1 MAKLLTFAALINLMS
16 VRYYLIPLYL
26 LLFSG
31 CAGLSKGG
39 LTTTTITTEPPNAVV
54 RVNGTERGNTP
65 FTYTY
70 DPEDGD
76 KVLFDLELAGYDKTE
91 IMVRPKRNNT
101 VLFMDAMLLQIPYIV
116 DQKSPKMY
124 SLPRQDYK
132 LKLFKERNKDE
143 ERILVPVTGADV
155 TTFDKSIGTL
165 NNKAILTSTDPI
177 AQDLKDTDLLA
188 LAMVNGLRETWV
200 DARSVR
206 KGTTKGD
213 ETIQKAKLYLRPKV
227 QMIAATLIGPRKA
240 SSGMVE
246 VEVDWQF
253 FSSLRKDSLLFSRT
267 TRTTYNPLE
276 ENSRNIVGHALEEA
290 GRWLTEDPTL
300 KELISTNMATVIL
313 ANKGDEM
320 RMKTPLPIPFEGR
333 KDMLAALVK
342 AVVTISTDKGHGSGF
357 MISNDGYLVTNAHV
371 VENQTTPKV
380 KFEQGFTLDAQ
391 VVKLNK
397 DMDLALLKVPAT
409 DLPAL
414 KIGKDA
420 ELMLGEEIF
429 AIGTPLDAKLGQ
441 SVSRGVLSGKR
452 EIEGRTFL
460 QTDVSINPGNSG
472 GPFLDETGAVV
483 GMATMKI
490 SGKGLEGLGFGVP
503 ISVILEMLN
512 ITFVP

>member
-1 MAKLLTFAALINLMS
+1 ML
-16 VRYYLIPLYL
+16 VRHHLIPLCL
-26 LLFSG
+26 LLLSG
-31 CAGLSKGG
+31 CAGLSKSGQ
-39 LTTTTITTEPPNAVV
+39 TTTVITTEPPNAIVH
-54 RVNGTERGNTP
+54 VNGAERGTTP

-70 DPEDGD
+70 DPADGN
-76 KVLFDLELAGYDKTE
+76 KVLFDLELAGYDKTS
-91 IMVRPKRNNT
+91 ISIKPKRNNA

-116 DQKSPKMY
+116 DRRSPKMY
-124 SLPRQDYK
+124 SLPRPDYK
-132 LKLFKERNKDE
+132 LHLFKEVDKDA
-143 ERILVPVTGADV
+143 ERVMVPVTGADV
-155 TTFDKSIGTL
+155 ATFDKSIGTL
-165 NNKAILTSTDPI
+165 NGKPILTATDQI
-177 AQDLKDTDLLA
+177 AQDLKEPDLLA
-188 LAMVNGLRETWV
+188 AAMIAGLRETWV

-213 ETIQKAKLYLRPKV
+213 ETILKAKLYLRPKV
-227 QMIAATLIGPRKA
+227 QVVAATLTGSRKVCN
-240 SSGMVE
+240 GTVDL
-246 VEVDWQF
+246 EVDWQF
-253 FSSLRKDSLLFSRT
+253 FSSLRKDSLLFSKT
-267 TRTTYNPLE
+267 TRTVYLAMDA
-276 ENSRNIVGHALEEA
+276 NSRDVVDQALRQA
-290 GRWLTEDPTL
+290 ARWLSEDPTL
-300 KELISTNMATVIL
+300 KELIGTNMANVIL

-320 RMKTPLPIPFEGR
+320 RLKTPLPIPFEGR

-342 AVVTISTDKGHGSGF
+342 AVVTITTDKGHGSGF

-371 VENQTTPKV
+371 VEDESSPKV

-397 DMDLALLKVPAT
+397 DIDLALLKVPAT

-414 KIGKDA
+414 KIGKDS
-420 ELMLGEEIF
+420 ELMLGEELF

-460 QTDVSINPGNSG
+460 QTDVTINPGNSG

-512 ITFVP
+512 ITFTP

>member
-1 MAKLLTFAALINLMS
+1 ML
-16 VRYYLIPLYL
+16 VRHHLIPLYL

-31 CAGLSKGG
+31 CAGLTKSGQ
-39 LTTTTITTEPPNAVV
+39 TTTVITTEPPSAIV
-54 RVNGTERGNTP
+54 RVNGAERGTTP

-70 DPEDGD
+70 DPADGD
-76 KVLFDLELAGYDKTE
+76 KVLFDLELAGYDKTA
-91 IMVRPKRNNT
+91 ITMRPKRNNT
-101 VLFMDAMLLQIPYIV
+101 LLFMDAMLLQIPYIV
-116 DQKSPKMY
+116 DHKSTKMY
-124 SLPRQDYK
+124 TLPLPEYK
-132 LKLFKERNKDE
+132 LQLFKEVDKDA
-143 ERILVPVTGADV
+143 ERVIVPVTGADV
-155 TTFDKSIGTL
+155 VTFDKSIGTL
-165 NNKAILTSTDPI
+165 NSKPILTATDQI
-177 AQDLKDTDLLA
+177 AQDLKEPDLLA
-188 LAMVNGLRETWV
+188 SAMVAGLRETWV

-227 QMIAATLIGPRKA
+227 QVVAATLTGSRKV
-240 SSGMVE
+240 SSGTVE
-246 VEVDWQF
+246 IEVDWQF
-253 FSSLRKDSLLFSRT
+253 FSSVRKDSLLFSKT
-267 TRTTYNPLE
+267 THTIYLAME
-276 ENSRNIVGHALEEA
+276 ENSRDLLGQALRQA
-290 GRWLTEDPTL
+290 ARWLSEDPTL
-300 KELISTNMATVIL
+300 KELIGTNMTNVIM

-320 RMKTPLPIPFEGR
+320 RLKAPLPIPFEGR

-357 MISNDGYLVTNAHV
+357 LISNDGYLVTNAHV
-371 VENQTTPKV
+371 VENETSPKV

-397 DMDLALLKVPAT
+397 DIDLALLKVPAT

-429 AIGTPLDAKLGQ
+429 AIGTPLDASLGQ

-460 QTDVSINPGNSG
+460 QTDVTINPGNSG
-472 GPFLDETGAVV
+472 GPFIDETGAVV